1 MPQEPGPPATA
12 DPTGPEDAEGPT
24 EPDEPEAPGEP
35 AAPEDVNAGDPAV
48 GVGVVLG
55 EHAATTTARR
65 YAHAPDR
72 NLTA

>member
-12 DPTGPEDAEGPT
+12 DPTGPEDAEGRP
-24 EPDEPEAPGEP
+24 EPAEPEVPDGP
-35 AAPEDVNAGDPAV
+35 ADPEDVDAGDPAV
-48 GVGVVLG
+48 GVGVALG